1 MMHCPAYGNW
11 KVFWAVTTAWCE
23 NKIASAIGL
32 VIFIDGDERVPA
44 GRKVRQVVAVRGFD
58 LARQDYE
65 LLHL

>member
-1 MMHCPAYGNW
+1 
-11 KVFWAVTTAWCE
+11 
-23 NKIASAIGL
+23 